1 VARAGEA
8 DWRGSTEE
16 TAIVAGQMSQDGQDH
31 HDPQNIAWS
40 IVSYLLS
47 GILVWGG
54 VGWLLDRWI
63 GSGAVFTVIGI
74 LGGCGLGIYLGYMRF
89 TRL

>member
-1 VARAGEA
+1 
-8 DWRGSTEE
+8 
-16 TAIVAGQMSQDGQDH
+16 
-31 HDPQNIAWS
+31 
-40 IVSYLLS
+40 
-47 GILVWGG
+47 VWGG

>member
-1 VARAGEA
+1 
-8 DWRGSTEE
+8 
-16 TAIVAGQMSQDGQDH
+16 MSQDGQDQP
-31 HDPQNIAWS
+31 DPQHIGWS

-63 GSGAVFTVIGI
+63 GTEALFTVIGI
-74 LGGCGLGIYLGYMRF
+74 LGGCGLGIYLGYVRF
-89 TRL
+89 GRP

>member
-1 VARAGEA
+1 
-8 DWRGSTEE
+8 
-16 TAIVAGQMSQDGQDH
+16 MSQDGQDH
-31 HDPQNIAWS
+31 QDPQNIAWS

-63 GSGAVFTVIGI
+63 GSSPVFTVIGI

-89 TRL
+89 TRP